1 MFKRVIKN
9 IFILQ
14 LLILTLLVACS
25 SKEEE
30 KPTPEEA
37 FEQFASYLAVGDYNS
52 MYELL
57 TVEAKQTITRETF
70 VERYTNIYS
79 GIQAENVQLV
89 LVQEDLED
97 EEEMEEE
104 LVEVS
109 LPFELT
115 IHTFLGEIFV
125 DSQVKVILE
134 TEMNQDGEENEKWAI
149 DWSPDMI
156 LPFLTTE
163 DVVRV
168 RTSQPVRGQLF
179 DRHGTGLAING
190 EVYSFGIVPERLP
203 NDQQRVFEEVSH
215 VNLHAIPDCDFQIIS
230 DV

>member
-1 MFKRVIKN
+1 
-9 IFILQ
+9 
-14 LLILTLLVACS
+14 
-25 SKEEE
+25 
-30 KPTPEEA
+30 
-37 FEQFASYLAVGDYNS
+37 

-203 NDQQRVFEEVSH
+203 NDQQRVFEEVSQ
-215 VNLHAIPDCDFQIIS
+215 LLDIPVAEIESALNQSWVEPHLFVPLNSVAKDHQQLVDQLMDIEGNS
-230 DV
+230 VTYQMKNARVYP